1 MIKVA
6 VIGGNGYTG
15 LELLRLLAKHP
26 YVDITH
32 VTSRSYAGQCIGQ
45 AFPQLV
51 DLGDLA
57 FENLDLDKVQAADLA
72 FICLPHGHAMTIVG
86 QLDLDQ
92 TRVIDLGADFRL
104 KDPASYESYYQ
115 QVAPPSSLLVEAVY
129 GLADIY
135 PEAIQDA
142 RLVANPGC
150 FVTSVLLGL
159 YPALEAGFIAPKE
172 IMISSASGI
181 SGAGRNESLD
191 NLYAEMTENFKAYKP
206 LTHRHV
212 PEMEA
217 ELGRFAKEEV
227 KVEFVPHLLPI
238 ARGIQS
244 TIFTQ
249 LKTDLDLETIYQHY
263 QAIYQDASFV
273 QVLPLGTLPQVKQVR
288 GTNRCQ
294 IGLAQDPQIGRL
306 IIFSALDNL
315 MKGAS
320 GQAVQNMNLLFGWPA
335 NLALDQLTL
344 WP

>member
-26 YVDITH
+26 QVDLFH
-32 VTSRSYAGQCIGQ
+32 VTSRSYAGQVIGQ

-51 DLGDLA
+51 ELGGLA
-57 FENLDLDKVQAADLA
+57 FENLDLAKLQASDLA
-72 FICLPHGHAMTIVG
+72 FICLPHGHAKAIVG
-86 QLDLDQ
+86 EVDLEKS
-92 TRVIDLGADFRL
+92 RIIDLGADFRL
-104 KDPASYESYYQ
+104 KDPATYEAYYGQ
-115 QVAPPSSLLVEAVY
+115 TAPGGNFLDQAVY

-135 PEAIQDA
+135 PEAIQKA
-142 RLVANPGC
+142 QLVANPGC

-159 YPALEAGFIAPKE
+159 YPALKAGLVDSQE

-217 ELGRFAKEEV
+217 ELGRFAKEAV
-227 KVEFVPHLLPI
+227 KVQFAPHLLPI

-244 TIFTQ
+244 TIYTK
-249 LKTDLDLETIYQHY
+249 LTGTEDLTAIHQHY
-263 QAIYQDASFV
+263 QAAYQGSDYV
-273 QVLPLGTLPQVKQVR
+273 QVLPLGSLPQVKQVR

-294 IGLAQDPQIGRL
+294 IGLAADADTGHL
-306 IIFSALDNL
+306 IIFSVIDNL

-320 GQAVQNMNLLFGWPA
+320 GQAVQNMNLLFNWPA
-335 NLALDQLTL
+335 NLGLDQLTV

>member
-1 MIKVA
+1 MIKVS

-26 YVDITH
+26 QVTLSH
-32 VTSRSYAGQCIGQ
+32 VTSRSYASQVIGQ

-57 FENLDLDKVQAADLA
+57 FENLDLDKLQASDLA
-72 FICLPHGHAMTIVG
+72 FICLPHGHAKAIVEN
-86 QLDLDQ
+86 LDLEKI
-92 TRVIDLGADFRL
+92 RIIDLGADFRL
-104 KDPASYESYYQ
+104 KDPATYEAYYGQ
-115 QVAPPSSLLVEAVY
+115 PAPRGDLLDQAVY

-135 PEAIQDA
+135 PEAIQKA
-142 RLVANPGC
+142 QLVANPGC

-159 YPALEAGFIAPKE
+159 YPALKAGLVDLQA

-206 LTHRHV
+206 LPHRHV

-227 KVEFVPHLLPI
+227 KVQFVPHLLPI

-244 TIFTQ
+244 TIYTK
-249 LKTDLDLETIYQHY
+249 LTGSEDLTAIHQHY
-263 QAIYQDASFV
+263 QAAYQASDFV
-273 QVLPLGTLPQVKQVR
+273 QVLPLGSLPQVKQVR

-294 IGLAQDPQIGRL
+294 IGLAADADAGHL
-306 IIFSALDNL
+306 IIFSVIDNL

-320 GQAVQNMNLLFGWPA
+320 GQAVQNMNLLFNWPA
-335 NLALDQLTL
+335 NLGLDQLTV

>member
-26 YVDITH
+26 YVDIAH
-32 VTSRSYAGQCIGQ
+32 VTSRSYAGQVIGQ

-72 FICLPHGHAMTIVG
+72 FLCLPHGHAMTIVG
-86 QLDLDQ
+86 QIDLEH

-115 QVAPPSSLLVEAVY
+115 QVAPPSSLLDEAVY

-135 PEAIQDA
+135 PEVIQEA

-159 YPALEAGFIAPKE
+159 YPALESGFIESQE

-244 TIFTQ
+244 TIFTR
-249 LKTDLDLETIYQHY
+249 LKAAIDLETIHQHY
-263 QAIYQDASFV
+263 QDSYQDSPFV

-294 IGLAQDPQIGRL
+294 IGLAQDPQTGRL